1 MKLMHAYPAVSGVH
15 GMSFGGNQ
23 NASGDPAMR
32 RCGCGVVAVADLL
45 LYLHLRHEDC
55 CLPPLRSVPL
65 DQPLTQEQY
74 DKLLLRVRQK
84 YIPIIY
90 PFGTNGFALA
100 AGVNRL
106 LRRYGAPYRARWG
119 VPKALFWE
127 TMEQM
132 LREDIPVVLSV
143 GMNFPRVWELEK
155 LNLYRVSGEAPAVSS
170 RVRAHFVVVTGL
182 DEEWME
188 ISTWGKL
195 RYIRRS
201 EYDKFRQ
208 QHSGTLLS
216 NLLYVRKI

>member
-1 MKLMHAYPAVSGVH
+1 MKLMHAYPAVAGVH
-15 GMSFGGNQ
+15 GVSFGGDQ
-23 NASGDPAMR
+23 NASRDSTVR
-32 RCGCGVVAVADLL
+32 RCGCGVVAVTDLL

-55 CLPPLRSVPL
+55 RLPPLRSVPL
-65 DQPLTQEQY
+65 DRPLTQEQY
-74 DKLLLRVRQK
+74 DKLLSRMRQK
-84 YIPIIY
+84 YIPIVY

-100 AGVNRL
+100 AGLNRFW
-106 LRRYGAPYRARWG
+106 RRYGAPYRARWG

-132 LREDIPVVLSV
+132 LGEDIPVILSV
-143 GMNFPRVWELEK
+143 GMNFPRVWEQKK
-155 LNLYRVSGEAPAVSS
+155 LNFYRVSGETSAVSN

-195 RYIRRS
+195 RNIRRS
-201 EYDKFRQ
+201 EYDEFRE

-216 NLLYVRKI
+216 NLLYVHKI